1 MRELLIGLTAE
12 MNRRGILYDEAVR
25 EFRKIFILTAL
36 RDTDG
41 NLCRAAKRL
50 GMHRNTLA
58 RNVAELQINVNAI
71 RSARK
76 GPSIALE
83 TARRRIA

>member
-36 RDTDG
+36 RDSDG

-50 GMHRNTLA
+50 GIHRNTLA

-83 TARRRIA
+83 KARRRTA